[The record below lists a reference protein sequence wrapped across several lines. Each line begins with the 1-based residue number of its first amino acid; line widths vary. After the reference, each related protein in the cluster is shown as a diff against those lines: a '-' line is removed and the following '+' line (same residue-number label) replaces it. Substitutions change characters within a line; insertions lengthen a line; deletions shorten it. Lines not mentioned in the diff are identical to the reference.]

1 MIDRVVARR
10 GREHIFDNLDP
21 AKTALV
27 VVDMQNGFMVPEL
40 GHAACKMAH
49 EIVPNINRLAQAV
62 RDTGGAV
69 IWIQTAYTDETLTSW
84 STSYEMVGPK
94 GAARRKFSLSR
105 ENKGYEIFPDLKIEK
120 TDLIV
125 EKNRYSAFIQGS
137 SNIEEVLNS
146 RGLDTVLITGTVTNV
161 CCESTARDAMMRNY
175 KTVMITDGNAA
186 NTDEDHNAA
195 LNNFYLTFGDI
206 MSTDFAI
213 ECLRAQCAEG
223 PGRGGVGIAGLST
236 SFRGAPQ
243 ARTRNPEATL
253 LDARLWIPGSAL
265 RPPRNDAR
273 RDLLP
278 PDIRRLDDR
287 SPQRD
292 LVLHHRRH
300 LVGAWRWRPRCRAI
314 SYFCLGVRLV
324 QQLGGVVVHL
334 LDDLRRRLGR
344 REQPVP

>member
-1 MIDRVVARR
+1 MHKLAISQSVIDRVVARR

-21 AKTALV
+21 RKTALV

-40 GHAACKMAH
+40 GHAACQMAH

-120 TDLIV
+120 SDLIV

-137 SNIEEVLNS
+137 SNIEEALRS

-161 CCESTARDAMMRNY
+161 CCETTARDAMMRNF

-186 NTDEDHNAA
+186 NTDDDHNAA

-213 ECLRAQCAEG
+213 ECLRRNAQKSLAAAE
-223 PGRGGVGIAGLST
+223 
-236 SFRGAPQ
+236 
-243 ARTRNPEATL
+243 
-253 LDARLWIPGSAL
+253 
-265 RPPRNDAR
+265 
-273 RDLLP
+273 
-278 PDIRRLDDR
+278 
-287 SPQRD
+287 
-292 LVLHHRRH
+292 
-300 LVGAWRWRPRCRAI
+300 
-314 SYFCLGVRLV
+314 
-324 QQLGGVVVHL
+324 
-334 LDDLRRRLGR
+334 
-344 REQPVP
+344 

>member
-1 MIDRVVARR
+1 LSSGLLLESRVLLFDLAQFLMGIGAAAALPCAGPATHNQKYQAGGLVMHKVSISQSVLDRVIARR
-10 GREHIFDNLDP
+10 GREHIFDDLSP

-62 RDTGGAV
+62 RDTGGTV

-84 STSYEMVGPK
+84 STLYGMMLPK
-94 GAARRKFSLSR
+94 GVERRKFSLSPS
-105 ENKGYEIFPDLKIEK
+105 NKGYEIFPDLKIEK

-137 SNIEEVLNS
+137 SNIEEILRS

-161 CCESTARDAMMRNY
+161 CCESTARDAMMRNF

-213 ECLRAQCAEG
+213 GCL
-223 PGRGGVGIAGLST
+223 
-236 SFRGAPQ
+236 
-243 ARTRNPEATL
+243 TRNAQKGLAAAE
-253 LDARLWIPGSAL
+253 
-265 RPPRNDAR
+265 
-273 RDLLP
+273 
-278 PDIRRLDDR
+278 
-287 SPQRD
+287 
-292 LVLHHRRH
+292 
-300 LVGAWRWRPRCRAI
+300 
-314 SYFCLGVRLV
+314 
-324 QQLGGVVVHL
+324 
-334 LDDLRRRLGR
+334 
-344 REQPVP
+344 